1 MQYHWL
7 NKQDNENLIVFFCG
21 WSFDYKPFERLACG
35 NNDVLCVYDYT
46 TFCSPLEGEPKS
58 LISMGGGA
66 ETTFLKNNPALDF
79 LTLANA
85 CEEKLPRPQG
95 VGIGFDTSFGHQYER
110 YSLITWSMGVY
121 VAYLLMDMLPEFS
134 TKIAV
139 NGTPYPV
146 HDEWG
151 IPQKTFD
158 LTLKFVDS
166 GLQGKFQ
173 KNLFKRTED
182 YEKYLQN
189 AVARSIEN
197 QKQELIE
204 LDKYIKTHEC
214 TYSEFYDH
222 AIISDTD
229 KIIPTRNQL
238 NFWNDRADVTV
249 LNSGHFPFFEF
260 DSWEDILKCKQ
271 TLKK

>member
-1 MQYHWL
+1 M
-7 NKQDNENLIVFFCG
+7 FFCG
-21 WSFDYKPFERLACG
+21 WSFDYKPFERLVCG
-35 NNDVLCVYDYT
+35 NNDILCVYDY
-46 TFCSPLEGEPKS
+46 GS
-58 LISMGGGA
+58 LA
-66 ETTFLKNNPALDF
+66 HEF
-79 LTLANA
+79 LTHAKSRA
-85 CEEKLPRPQG
+85 EMLPHPQEM
-95 VGIGFDTSFGHQYER
+95 GISVPDITLYKT

-121 VAYLLMDMLPEFS
+121 VAYLLRESLPEFS

-146 HDEWG
+146 HEEWG

-166 GLQGKFQ
+166 GLKGKFQ
-173 KNLFKRTED
+173 KNLFKRPED

-189 AVARSIEN
+189 SVARSIEN
-197 QKQELIE
+197 QKQELIA
-204 LDKYIKTHEC
+204 LDEYIKTHEC
-214 TYSEFYDH
+214 SYSKFYDH

-238 NFWNDRADVTV
+238 NFWRNRANVKV

-260 DSWEDILKCKQ
+260 EGWEDILKCK
-271 TLKK
+271 